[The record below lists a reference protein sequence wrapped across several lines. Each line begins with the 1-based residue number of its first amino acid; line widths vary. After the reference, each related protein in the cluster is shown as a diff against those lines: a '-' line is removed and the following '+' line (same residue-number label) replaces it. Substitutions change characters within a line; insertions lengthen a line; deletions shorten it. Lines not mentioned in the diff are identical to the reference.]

1 MSEIGESFARRQDVR
16 ARTHP
21 RTVIALWGWQ
31 TTLALGA
38 SWPTASLVRAFYGS
52 SPHGD
57 GELWVP
63 GGHAML
69 DLFRHG
75 ARALAPVA
83 GAAEFVL
90 IVGAVAGLLPLA
102 ASMFAMAHGRAAR
115 FVRSTS
121 RALQEL
127 PALLLLLVIVGT
139 AQAVS
144 LGVAFLVFKGIDMW
158 FETSLGDAYAQRLG
172 VASAMIFVLAASGL
186 GVVHDLARAV
196 VVQTRARAPVH
207 ARALRAL
214 AGGARAF
221 ASAPLS
227 LWWSWAWRALA
238 ALAPVAAI
246 AAVATRIG
254 GRGGALLVL
263 LAALHQGVVL
273 SRVALRLSWLAR
285 ALRAVAEE
293 RAQGL

>member
-1 MSEIGESFARRQDVR
+1 VR
-16 ARTHP
+16 ARSHP
-21 RTVIALWGWQ
+21 RTVVALWGWQ

-38 SWPTASLVRAFYGS
+38 SWPTASLVRAFYGA
-52 SPHGD
+52 SPRGD
-57 GELWVP
+57 GELWEP
-63 GGHAML
+63 GGHALL
-69 DLFRHG
+69 DLLRHG
-75 ARALAPVA
+75 ARALAPAA

-90 IVGAVAGLLPLA
+90 IVGAVAGLLPMA

-121 RALQEL
+121 RAMQAL
-127 PALLLLLVIVGT
+127 PALLLLLVIVGA
-139 AQAVS
+139 AQAAS
-144 LGVAFLVFKGIDMW
+144 LGVAFLVFKGIDMC

-172 VASAMIFVLAASGL
+172 VASAMIFVLVASGL

-196 VVQTRARAPVH
+196 VVQTR

-285 ALRAVAEE
+285 ALRAVGEE
-293 RAQGL
+293 RVHGL

>member
-1 MSEIGESFARRQDVR
+1 MSEIRESFAPRRDAR
-16 ARTHP
+16 ARSHP
-21 RTVIALWGWQ
+21 RTVIAMWGWQ

-38 SWPTASLVRAFYGS
+38 SWPTASLVRAFYGA
-52 SPHGD
+52 SPRGD
-57 GELWVP
+57 GELWEP
-63 GGHAML
+63 GGHALL
-69 DLFRHG
+69 DLLRHG
-75 ARALAPVA
+75 ARALAPAA

-90 IVGAVAGLLPLA
+90 IVGAVAGLLPMA

-121 RALQEL
+121 RALQAL
-127 PALLLLLVIVGT
+127 PTLLLLLVIVGA
-139 AQAVS
+139 AQAAS

-196 VVQTRARAPVH
+196 VVQTRAR

-285 ALRAVAEE
+285 ALRAVDEE
-293 RAQGL
+293 RVQGL